1 MAGTAAILAGGA
13 SRRFGSPKA
22 LHMINGRPMITIV
35 GDRLQ
40 KLFDNVF
47 IAGFPSAQFAP
58 AGLTCLPDRY
68 VGKGALGGIHTA
80 LTNTTDQWVFCCGC
94 DMPLVQA
101 AVIYRITESIRDE
114 DILLPVIGGVRQPL
128 HAVYNRRILPIVEH
142 LCAANDAYLP
152 DLFTRAN
159 VRCLEDDCFADIP
172 GYALSFVGLNDRH
185 QIERYAT
192 ELSTL

>member
-1 MAGTAAILAGGA
+1 
-13 SRRFGSPKA
+13 
-22 LHMINGRPMITIV
+22 MITIV

-40 KLFDNVF
+40 KLFESVF
-47 IAGFPSAQFAP
+47 IAGFPSTQIAP
-58 AGLTCLPDRY
+58 AGLTCFPDRY

-101 AVIYRITESIRDE
+101 AVIHRITESMSDE
-114 DILLPVIGGVRQPL
+114 DILMPVISGVRQPL
-128 HAVYNRRILPIVEH
+128 HAVYNRRILPIVER
-142 LCAANDAYLP
+142 LCAASDTYLP
-152 DLFTRAN
+152 DLFTRTN
-159 VRCLEDDCFADIP
+159 VRCLEDACFADIP

-185 QIERYAT
+185 QVERYAT